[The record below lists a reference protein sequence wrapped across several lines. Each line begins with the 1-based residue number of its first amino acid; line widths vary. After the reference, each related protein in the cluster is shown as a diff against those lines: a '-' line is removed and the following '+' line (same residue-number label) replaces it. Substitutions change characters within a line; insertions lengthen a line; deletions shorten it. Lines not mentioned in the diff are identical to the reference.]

1 MLEKDNSQTTQL
13 KKKIAYK
20 MLSLMNIGTKILNE
34 IPTNQ
39 FQC

>member
-1 MLEKDNSQTTQL
+1 MLEKDSTKTTQL
-13 KKKIAYK
+13 KKKKAYEK
-20 MLSLMNIGTKILNE
+20 LSLMNIGAKILNE

>member
-1 MLEKDNSQTTQL
+1 MLEKDSTKTTQL
-13 KKKIAYK
+13 KKKKYEK
-20 MLSLMNIGTKILNE
+20 LSLMNIGAKILNE